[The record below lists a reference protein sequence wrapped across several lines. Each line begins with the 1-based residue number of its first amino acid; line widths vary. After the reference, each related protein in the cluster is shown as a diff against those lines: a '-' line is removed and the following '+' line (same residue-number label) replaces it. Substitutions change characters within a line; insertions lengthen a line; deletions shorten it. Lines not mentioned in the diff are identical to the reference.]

1 MADINLTRK
10 FVIGSS
16 SSNMALWE
24 ICNVL
29 TEMLADSEVFELFH
43 GDFSTTDVSN
53 AWIAIRRKG
62 LINSSEIFENHDVY
76 TSLFLTPKTP
86 GSTPSESAIQFSLEA
101 AGITGEAGET
111 LTPSWDEDTYVYTTV
126 TSSAANRKEFAIKLV
141 EHGESALIAFDW
153 TAVDPPY
160 TYNSVDSLSRSDVI
174 NYAFSGKDQCVIFM
188 SGPATALNQAVYG
201 DLYRNKIYVYSY
213 IYRKANN
220 GSGSNYLYHYSPCLR
235 DPDIE
240 TIAVCSPSTNS
251 KWWSTTRDITTGGI
265 YATFD
270 PYVGA
275 GVTNAIKHG
284 NYMAGYLFD
293 DILRIETITTN
304 AMSAENVTIGD
315 DKYDYVYGYAIKI

>member
-1 MADINLTRK
+1 MADINITRK

-16 SSNMALWE
+16 SSNMALWK

-62 LINSSEIFENHDVY
+62 LINSPEIVENHDIFTTLY
-76 TSLFLTPKTP
+76 LTPQTP
-86 GSTPSESAIQFSLEA
+86 EATPSESAIQFSLEDA
-101 AGITGEAGET
+101 VVNAELGE
-111 LTPSWDEDTYVYTTV
+111 LFVPLWDGDEYVYTRV
-126 TSSAANRKEFAIKLV
+126 TQTSAAGKEFAIKLV

-153 TAVDPPY
+153 TTSDPPY
-160 TYNSVDSLSRSDVI
+160 TSSSVDNLSRSNI
-174 NYAFSGKDQCVIFM
+174 TNYAFSGKDPCVIFM

-213 IYRKANN
+213 IYRKANDE
-220 GSGSNYLYHYSPCLR
+220 SGNNYLYHYSPCLHN
-235 DPDIE
+235 PDSVANIC
-240 TIAVCSPSTNS
+240 TPRTDS

-284 NYMAGYLFD
+284 NYMVGYLFD

-304 AMSAENVTIGD
+304 AMSAENVTISD